1 MNGVRPTS
9 ASGALGL
16 PGVGLLSRS
25 PFLPIPPLSLP
36 PPLAALP
43 SISRWR
49 WAVGGWWGWEGGA
62 RLGSAGDRPLASC
75 HRLWDG
81 WKGQQGRWL
90 WGLLRHGGG
99 SIPAKCYS
107 SPPRVLHHPPPA
119 AALAESESRAK
130 GARPVAVLSP
140 LPTLPTAGHAG
151 VCWGSPLQGRDRFPT
166 PARPQPGGSGRGGLS
181 PVRPG
186 QVVPSSRRVVFLS
199 RRSVK

>member
-99 SIPAKCYS
+99 SITAKCYS
-107 SPPRVLHHPPPA
+107 SPPRVLHHPTPPPQQR
-119 AALAESESRAK
+119 LPNLNLGPREPDLSLCSLPSRH
-130 GARPVAVLSP
+130 SP
-140 LPTLPTAGHAG
+140 LRVTPVFFGGP
-151 VCWGSPLQGRDRFPT
+151 PLQGRDRFPT
-166 PARPQPGGSGRGGLS
+166 PAPGRT
-181 PVRPG
+181 
-186 QVVPSSRRVVFLS
+186 VPSAPWGGHTIEPEGCFLVTPVGEAS
-199 RRSVK
+199 TRG